1 VANPL
6 RFDGQYLNQATGFYK
21 MGARYDVPAVSW
33 WTQEDPMSGCARNP
47 QSLNRYPFVEN
58 DLANSV
64 DPTGNQIINPGF
76 VACFET

>member
-64 DPTGNQIINPGF
+64 DPIGNQIINPGF